1 QIAHLATMAAGQFW
15 AAVTDIKDNLGNQVL
30 NAFATDWCDD
40 DATDSDK
47 WKQTTDANAVS
58 PQNLMF
64 YDSPLYGYS
73 EPLIYRDERME
84 EVTIYKWR
92 LVKQTGTVTGHVR
105 FNGNPVAGGDV
116 QISAAMQTHT
126 DGNGKFTIANVPVG
140 EVIVAAQTEI
150 DNLRMSAAPPVQV
163 TANHTT
169 DLTIDLAAPSHVFRR
184 IVIDGSLNVTD
195 YEFAAAAYPHNHSD
209 FNGLAD
215 LDPGTATHVTKTF
228 DCVCDDDTLG
238 RLFLTFDLQPDD
250 SVIVKTTIRCY
261 DSNKADTDDYDE
273 GELDPF
279 TLAPGGH
286 SHWTIFVDGDNAAEA
301 YFHVE
306 NTVNPS

>member
-1 QIAHLATMAAGQFW
+1 M
-15 AAVTDIKDNLGNQVL
+15 L

-40 DATDSDK
+40 DATDSDA

-84 EVTIYKWR
+84 EVTIYKWK
-92 LVKQTGTVTGHVR
+92 LVKQTGTVTGHVKHA
-105 FNGNPVAGGDV
+105 GKLVAGADV
-116 QISAAMQTHT
+116 QITAAMQTHT
-126 DGNGKFTIANVPVG
+126 DANGKFTIENVPVG
-140 EVIVAAQTEI
+140 DVIIEAQKEI
-150 DNLRMSAAPPVQV
+150 DNMRMSAAPHAQV

-169 DLTIDLAAPSHVFRR
+169 DVTIELAAPSHLFRR
-184 IVIDGSLNVTD
+184 IVIDGTVAVTD
-195 YEFAAAAYPHNHSD
+195 YEFAAAAYPHNYSD

-250 SVIVKTTIRCY
+250 SVIVKTKIRCY

-273 GELDPF
+273 GELPPF

-286 SHWTIFVDGDNAAEA
+286 SHWNIYVDGDNYAQA